1 MAPYYSFLPYSHTFG
16 KIRFHLDS
24 RHTTC
29 FPKKSLHAFPCLQM
43 ATASLSPQKRVHS
56 RAQEKQK
63 ISRDGRLIACRGGHS
78 GQNFVI
84 VAVQNGREWPIRYW
98 HFFAYIYTTTAT
110 HLFTSAQKQMFG
122 RGISEGLPP
131 PLEPKPV
138 PKLPMPPPRRPRAQI
153 LREFDTLSENYH
165 KEAQPAPRNI
175 PAWYKNAVQEIQNI
189 VVNGRGQQIIKR
201 HYLSNLIH
209 SLAGQILDRI
219 KWGMANLFRIN
230 YSYYNRL
237 RNIETNKK
245 LPWLEEGMK
254 IPWFPNLREARGWS
268 ERQETARL
276 ENETFTRPNA
286 KFVFAA
292 YMSVQI
298 SVRLD
303 NQTLHVGE
311 GCLSEWLCTKK
322 GLYALD
328 TFNNNLCVFCC
339 LVVHK
344 EAHKKNNLRITG
356 KWHKN
361 ILPHMKFQMRRWNCS
376 ISSWLR
382 RISTKK

>member
-1 MAPYYSFLPYSHTFG
+1 MLSQ
-16 KIRFHLDS
+16 
-24 RHTTC
+24 
-29 FPKKSLHAFPCLQM
+29 KSLHSFPCLQM

-78 GQNFVI
+78 GQNFLI
-84 VAVQNGREWPIRYW
+84 SFSRLLAVQAGRERPIRYW

-110 HLFTSAQKQMFG
+110 DLLTSAQKQTFG

-131 PLEPKPV
+131 PLESKPV
-138 PKLPMPPPRRPRAQI
+138 PQLPMPLPRRPRAQI

-189 VVNGRGQQIIKR
+189 VVNGRGQQVIKW

-219 KWGMANLFRIN
+219 KWEVANLFRIN

-245 LPWLEEGMK
+245 LP
-254 IPWFPNLREARGWS
+254 
-268 ERQETARL
+268 
-276 ENETFTRPNA
+276 
-286 KFVFAA
+286 
-292 YMSVQI
+292 
-298 SVRLD
+298 
-303 NQTLHVGE
+303 
-311 GCLSEWLCTKK
+311 
-322 GLYALD
+322 
-328 TFNNNLCVFCC
+328 
-339 LVVHK
+339 
-344 EAHKKNNLRITG
+344 
-356 KWHKN
+356 
-361 ILPHMKFQMRRWNCS
+361 
-376 ISSWLR
+376 
-382 RISTKK
+382 